1 MAKLIVLSGIQPTGA
16 LHVGNYLGAISNWLE
31 LQEKADCTF
40 LIVDWHSM
48 TVDYDPKAKHHQ
60 ILETAVDLLASG
72 LDPTRCTI
80 AVQSQFPEH
89 LELAWYLSTV
99 APVARLELMT
109 QYKDKTAAGQKANAG
124 LFTYPVLQAAD
135 ILMYKATL
143 VPVGEDQIQHI
154 EFTRDLA
161 RAFNRKFGETFPEP
175 EPYVMK
181 IPRLMSL
188 VDPTKKMSK
197 SLGPKHYIALSDT
210 PETIRSKVKVAVTDT
225 KAKGK
230 EMAPGVKT
238 LFVFLDAFGDKKIY
252 LRFKREYD
260 AGTIRYSDLKPAVA
274 EAIIDFFSAFRKTR
288 SALLAHPEKIEQVL
302 EEGARRARRVVEQT
316 MREVRNKVG
325 IIGII

>member
-1 MAKLIVLSGIQPTGA
+1 MSRPIVLSGIQPTGA
-16 LHVGNYLGAISNWLE
+16 LHVGNYLGAIQNWLE

-60 ILETAVDLLASG
+60 ILETAADLLAAG

-89 LELAWYLSTV
+89 LELMWYLATV

-109 QYKDKTAAGQKANAG
+109 QYKDKTGAGHKPNVG

-135 ILMYKATL
+135 ILMYKATT
-143 VPVGEDQIQHI
+143 VPVGEDQIQHV

-161 RAFNRKFGETFPEP
+161 RAFNRKFGEIFLEP
-175 EPYVMK
+175 EPYIMK
-181 IPRLMSL
+181 VPRLMSL
-188 VDPTKKMSK
+188 ADPTKKMSK

-210 PETIRSKVKVAVTDT
+210 PDTIRSKVKVAVTDT
-225 KAKGK
+225 KAKGSK
-230 EMAPGVKT
+230 MAPGVKT
-238 LFVFLDAFGDKKIY
+238 LFVLLDSFGDKKVY

-274 EAIIDFFSAFRKTR
+274 EAIIDYFADFRKTR
-288 SALLAHPEKIEQVL
+288 SALLAHPEKIEQML
-302 EEGARRARRVVEQT
+302 AEGARRARRVVEAT
-316 MREVRNKVG
+316 MGEVRKKVG
-325 IIGII
+325 LLP